1 MFFLHSYLSL
11 DAKKIP
17 TKTFAQQKCA
27 IINCD
32 VMNFP
37 ISIGEIFLV
46 HLNICVY

>member
-1 MFFLHSYLSL
+1 MFFTLLPL
-11 DAKKIP
+11 TGCKKIP

-37 ISIGEIFLV
+37 ISIGEIVLV
-46 HLNICVY
+46 HLNIFVY